1 MWYWLHHL
9 INPHC
14 PDCTREKFCKSCDTL
29 TEQLV
34 YERERNQSLLNH
46 IVALTAKPTE
56 SAAPVVPQIPVGKM
70 TTWRTHRQF
79 LEEND
84 RETARLLRDSQRQS
98 AEISKLEKELGIPDS
113 QQEEIKNAETVG
125 GSS

>member
-34 YERERNQSLLNH
+34 YEREKNEQLLNH
-46 IVALTAKPTE
+46 IMSLTAKPVE
-56 SAAPVVPQIPVGKM
+56 NIPSPAQPQIPIGKV

-98 AEISKLEKELGIPDS
+98 AEIAKLEKEVGISD
-113 QQEEIKNAETVG
+113 QQEKIENDEAVR
-125 GSS
+125 GST